1 MARCIQELERI
12 KGIQNGGDRKS
23 DIAEELNIDQRQLQN
38 WLVKNV

>member
-23 DIAEELNIDQRQLQN
+23 DRDNLHLKINQSDIAEELNI
-38 WLVKNV
+38 K

>member
-23 DIAEELNIDQRQLQN
+23 DRDNLHY
-38 WLVKNV
+38 KNNSIVIWGYPTP